1 MNELL
6 TWQSLSTYAGA
17 TLATGVITQFVKEL
31 GILKRIPTRLV
42 SYGIAAVLLLLA
54 TAFTGGF
61 TLPRMA
67 LAPINAALVSLAS
80 NGAYDAMNAKNTY
93 PKKGAGG
100 KNAE

>member
-54 TAFTGGF
+54 TAFTGV

-80 NGAYDAMNAKNTY
+80 NGAYDAMNAKNTH